1 MNTPT
6 TMEFVL
12 VAGTQKSNG
21 ETNEFDRKLPLY
33 IQRGKISADIIN
45 LDEEQLVSMVRK
57 QFSEMRADMLRGA
70 QA

>member
-57 QFSEMRADMLRGA
+57 RFSEMRADMLRGV
-70 QA
+70 